1 MSTAYFKGKALTG
14 PMGPQGPDGNP
25 LGTIIS
31 YLGNEPPVG
40 YLVCDGKEYQIAD
53 HSQLAAFFEKEFGSK
68 NHFGGDG
75 TSTFAVPD
83 FRNLFLRG
91 FHGESDEKLSG
102 EIGAKQEGTEHIN
115 WVSMNGSPGGIGN
128 LRQNTDDTIE
138 RKNPDTINGSSKTI
152 RYLVLSSSAANYV
165 QASGLTYTSRPVN
178 AAVQYCIKATKSFEE
193 DPPQGDISVGVFY
206 NSKTAK
212 VVVPASGWSANAPFT
227 NTVAVA
233 DVIANADLQNIMVT
247 PIEQHL
253 NLQAKF
259 GVIATS
265 QGKVSLTFTAV
276 TKPDVDIIY
285 YVFVVGSEPVQ
296 DDIVV
301 WSPKMTGDN
310 TPKPWHTYGIVSSGR
325 AWYAFDNNW
334 IQRVGVRYDPSNPL
348 STYCKLFKTDDNIS
362 MLIPFVIY
370 GVAIRVIRQVDQVTS
385 FEIYGMNAFTAS
397 TDDAELIKT
406 VSSNDMT
413 VSETSDYITRTV
425 LFDTPVRYGSY
436 LIGNFKNDTFGT
448 SSETLDTMISDIYFL
463 RSKADIIAE
472 GGTV

>member
-1 MSTAYFKGKALTG
+1 MSVAYFKGKALTG

-31 YLGNEPPVG
+31 YLGNKPPTG

-91 FHGESDEKLSG
+91 FHGESEERLSG
-102 EIGAKQEGTEHIN
+102 EIGAKQEGTEHYNIIPTN
-115 WVSMNGSPGGIGN
+115 DGWRASRRFGVDDIESPVPNADKMIGG
-128 LRQNTDDTIE
+128 
-138 RKNPDTINGSSKTI
+138 
-152 RYLVLSSSAANYV
+152 LVLASSTMMNNTAVKVYDS
-165 QASGLTYTSRPVN
+165 YTSRPVN

-193 DPPQGDISVGVFY
+193 DPQQGNISVGVFY

-212 VVVPASGWSANAPFT
+212 VVVPASGWSANAPFI

-233 DVIANADLQNIMVT
+233 DVIANSDLQNIMVT
-247 PIEQHL
+247 PIEQCL

-265 QGKVSLTFTAV
+265 QGKASLTFTAV

-301 WSPKMTGDN
+301 WSPKINIANSNNPPYYVAAKGVSSVSASRVFDN
-310 TPKPWHTYGIVSSGR
+310 TADTLLTIANGQDIDKFYVRINKLNDDGSAAVPW
-325 AWYAFDNNW
+325 
-334 IQRVGVRYDPSNPL
+334 
-348 STYCKLFKTDDNIS
+348 
-362 MLIPFVIY
+362 VIY
-370 GVAIRVIRQVDQVTS
+370 G
-385 FEIYGMNAFTAS
+385 
-397 TDDAELIKT
+397 L
-406 VSSNDMT
+406 
-413 VSETSDYITRTV
+413 
-425 LFDTPVRYGSY
+425 
-436 LIGNFKNDTFGT
+436 
-448 SSETLDTMISDIYFL
+448 TMIFIKSDNYDNFPSSVTVYGTFNNINDVIEIITWDLESAKPIVEGNRYRYTLVFDQPYRYPSYVFSNFNNVLVDNGSILSDIYFL

>member
-31 YLGNEPPVG
+31 YLGNEPPKG

-83 FRNLFLRG
+83 FR
-91 FHGESDEKLSG
+91 
-102 EIGAKQEGTEHIN
+102 
-115 WVSMNGSPGGIGN
+115 
-128 LRQNTDDTIE
+128 
-138 RKNPDTINGSSKTI
+138 
-152 RYLVLSSSAANYV
+152 
-165 QASGLTYTSRPVN
+165 TSNSVN
-178 AAVQYCIKATKSFEE
+178 AAVQYCIKATKSFKE

-265 QGKVSLTFTAV
+265 QGKASLTFTAV

-285 YVFVVGSEPVQ
+285 YVFVVGSESVSQ
-296 DDIVV
+296 EDVV
-301 WSPKMTGDN
+301 RWSPKLLSTNVPEPWVSTG
-310 TPKPWHTYGIVSSGR
+310 TIRTGP
-325 AWYAFDNNW
+325 AWRAFDNSISTSISVVKGDVSDTNF
-334 IQRVGVRYDPSNPL
+334 ILFSKIKSGVLVPFTVFGLIFMTATNKKKPDSL
-348 STYCKLFKTDDNIS
+348 SVYGLKTGNFSDK
-362 MLIPFVIY
+362 
-370 GVAIRVIRQVDQVTS
+370 
-385 FEIYGMNAFTAS
+385 
-397 TDDAELIKT
+397 ELIANIRLTNAWSLKNSYYEAMVWFT
-406 VSSNDMT
+406 KPVK
-413 VSETSDYITRTV
+413 YGRY
-425 LFDTPVRYGSY
+425 LFGDFSMDDLPLQEMY
-436 LIGNFKNDTFGT
+436 
-448 SSETLDTMISDIYFL
+448 ISDIAFL
-463 RSKADIIAE
+463 RSKADVIAE

>member
-25 LGTIIS
+25 IGSIIS
-31 YLGNEPPVG
+31 YLGNKPPTG

-53 HSQLAAFFEKEFGSK
+53 YSQLAAFFEKEFGSK

-91 FHGESDEKLSG
+91 FHGESEEQLSG
-102 EIGAKQEGTEHIN
+102 EIGAKQEGTEHYNIVPTN
-115 WVSMNGSPGGIGN
+115 DGWRAPRRFSVNESESPVPNADKMIGGLVSASATAMS
-128 LRQNTDDTIE
+128 NTGTKVYD
-138 RKNPDTINGSSKTI
+138 S
-152 RYLVLSSSAANYV
+152 
-165 QASGLTYTSRPVN
+165 YTSRPVN

-233 DVIANADLQNIMVT
+233 DVIANPDMQNIMVT
-247 PIEQHL
+247 PIEQHI
-253 NLQAKF
+253 NLQARF
-259 GVIATS
+259 GVFATS
-265 QGKVSLTFTAV
+265 QGKASLTFSAT

-296 DDIVV
+296 DDIVA
-301 WSPKMTGDN
+301 WSPKIN
-310 TPKPWHTYGIVSSGR
+310 PANSNKPPYYVAAKGVSSASASR
-325 AWYAFDNNW
+325 VFDNDIDTLLRIVNGQD
-334 IQRVGVRYDPSNPL
+334 IDKFYVRIN
-348 STYCKLFKTDDNIS
+348 KLNDDGS
-362 MLIPFVIY
+362 AAVPWAIY
-370 GVAIRVIRQVDQVTS
+370 G
-385 FEIYGMNAFTAS
+385 
-397 TDDAELIKT
+397 L
-406 VSSNDMT
+406 
-413 VSETSDYITRTV
+413 
-425 LFDTPVRYGSY
+425 
-436 LIGNFKNDTFGT
+436 
-448 SSETLDTMISDIYFL
+448 TMIFEKSDNYDNFPSSVTVYGTFNNINDVVEIITWDLKSAKPIVEGNRYRYTLVFDQPYRYPSYVFSNFNNVLVDNMSTLLDIYFL
-463 RSKADIIAE
+463 RSKADILAE

>member
-1 MSTAYFKGKALTG
+1 MSVAYFKGKALTG
-14 PMGPQGPDGNP
+14 PMGPQGP

-31 YLGNEPPVG
+31 YLGNKPPTG

-91 FHGESDEKLSG
+91 FHGESEERLSG
-102 EIGAKQEGTEHIN
+102 EIGAKQEGTEHYNIIPTN
-115 WVSMNGSPGGIGN
+115 DGWRASRRFGVDDIESPVPNADKMIGG
-128 LRQNTDDTIE
+128 
-138 RKNPDTINGSSKTI
+138 
-152 RYLVLSSSAANYV
+152 LVLASSTMMNNTAVKVYDS
-165 QASGLTYTSRPVN
+165 YTSRPVN

-193 DPPQGDISVGVFY
+193 DPPQGNISVGVFY

-212 VVVPASGWSANAPFT
+212 VVVPASGWSANAPFI

-233 DVIANADLQNIMVT
+233 DVIANSDLQNIMVT

-265 QGKVSLTFTAV
+265 QGKASLTFTAV

-301 WSPKMTGDN
+301 WSPKINIANSNNPPYYVAAKGVSSVSASRVFDN
-310 TPKPWHTYGIVSSGR
+310 TADTLLTIANGQDIDKFYVRINKLNDDGSAAVPW
-325 AWYAFDNNW
+325 
-334 IQRVGVRYDPSNPL
+334 
-348 STYCKLFKTDDNIS
+348 
-362 MLIPFVIY
+362 VIY
-370 GVAIRVIRQVDQVTS
+370 G
-385 FEIYGMNAFTAS
+385 
-397 TDDAELIKT
+397 L
-406 VSSNDMT
+406 
-413 VSETSDYITRTV
+413 
-425 LFDTPVRYGSY
+425 
-436 LIGNFKNDTFGT
+436 
-448 SSETLDTMISDIYFL
+448 TMIFIKSDNYDNFPSSVTVYGTFNNINDVIEIITWDLESAKPIVEGNRYRYTLVFDQPYRYPSYVFSNFNNVLVDNGSILSDIYFL
-463 RSKADIIAE
+463 RSKTDIIAE

>member
-75 TSTFAVPD
+75 MSTFAVPD

-91 FHGESDEKLSG
+91 FHGESEEKLSG
-102 EIGAKQEGTEHIN
+102 EIGAKQEGTEVPLPYGKSGYVCVPN
-115 WVSMNGSPGGIGN
+115 
-128 LRQNTDDTIE
+128 QQAE
-138 RKNPDTINGSSKTI
+138 APDTTTVDSKTE
-152 RYLVLSSSAANYV
+152 LQTLNHAACTSG
-165 QASGLTYTSRPVN
+165 ASNRRAFLYTSRPVN

-212 VVVPASGWSANAPFT
+212 VVVSASGWSANAPFT

-265 QGKVSLTFTAV
+265 QGKASLTFTAV

-285 YVFVVGSEPVQ
+285 YVFVVGSESVSQ
-296 DDIVV
+296 EDVV
-301 WSPKMTGDN
+301 RWSPKL
-310 TPKPWHTYGIVSSGR
+310 
-325 AWYAFDNNW
+325 
-334 IQRVGVRYDPSNPL
+334 L
-348 STYCKLFKTDDNIS
+348 STNVPEPWVSTGTIRAGPAWRAFGNSISTSISVIKGDVSDTNFILFSKIKSGVLVPFTVFGLIFMTAANKKKPDSLSVYGLKTGNFSDK
-362 MLIPFVIY
+362 
-370 GVAIRVIRQVDQVTS
+370 
-385 FEIYGMNAFTAS
+385 
-397 TDDAELIKT
+397 ELIANIRLTNAWSLKNSYYEAMVWFT
-406 VSSNDMT
+406 KPVK
-413 VSETSDYITRTV
+413 YGRY
-425 LFDTPVRYGSY
+425 LFGDFSMDDLPLQEMY
-436 LIGNFKNDTFGT
+436 
-448 SSETLDTMISDIYFL
+448 ISDIAFL

>member
-25 LGTIIS
+25 IGSIIS
-31 YLGNEPPVG
+31 YLGNKPPTG

-53 HSQLAAFFEKEFGSK
+53 YSQLAAFFEKEFGSK

-91 FHGESDEKLSG
+91 FHGESEEQLSG
-102 EIGAKQEGTEHIN
+102 EIGAKQEGTEHYNIVPTN
-115 WVSMNGSPGGIGN
+115 DGWRAPRRFSVNESESPVPNADKMIGGLVSASATAMS
-128 LRQNTDDTIE
+128 NTGTKVYD
-138 RKNPDTINGSSKTI
+138 S
-152 RYLVLSSSAANYV
+152 
-165 QASGLTYTSRPVN
+165 YTSRPVN

-233 DVIANADLQNIMVT
+233 DVIANPDMQNIMVT

-265 QGKVSLTFTAV
+265 QGKASLTFSAT

-296 DDIVV
+296 DDIVA
-301 WSPKMTGDN
+301 WSPRMTSAI
-310 TPKPWHTYGIVSSGR
+310 TPKPYS
-325 AWYAFDNNW
+325 
-334 IQRVGVRYDPSNPL
+334 
-348 STYCKLFKTDDNIS
+348 
-362 MLIPFVIY
+362 FV
-370 GVAIRVIRQVDQVTS
+370 VV
-385 FEIYGMNAFTAS
+385 
-397 TDDAELIKT
+397 
-406 VSSNDMT
+406 
-413 VSETSDYITRTV
+413 
-425 LFDTPVRYGSY
+425 
-436 LIGNFKNDTFGT
+436 
-448 SSETLDTMISDIYFL
+448 
-463 RSKADIIAE
+463 
-472 GGTV
+472 

>member
-1 MSTAYFKGKALTG
+1 MSVAYFNGKALTG

-25 LGTIIS
+25 IGSIIS
-31 YLGNEPPVG
+31 YLGSTAPEG

-83 FRNLFLRG
+83 FR
-91 FHGESDEKLSG
+91 
-102 EIGAKQEGTEHIN
+102 
-115 WVSMNGSPGGIGN
+115 
-128 LRQNTDDTIE
+128 
-138 RKNPDTINGSSKTI
+138 
-152 RYLVLSSSAANYV
+152 
-165 QASGLTYTSRPVN
+165 TSNSVN

-233 DVIANADLQNIMVT
+233 DVIANADVQNIMVT

-253 NLQAKF
+253 NLQSKF

-265 QGKVSLTFTAV
+265 QGKASLTFTAV

-285 YVFVVGSEPVQ
+285 YVFVVGSESVQ
-296 DDIVV
+296 DDIVA
-301 WSPKMTGDN
+301 WSPKILSAPN
-310 TPKPWHTYGIVSSGR
+310 NPPYYLVSKGISASSASR
-325 AWYAFDNNW
+325 
-334 IQRVGVRYDPSNPL
+334 
-348 STYCKLFKTDDNIS
+348 LFDDNRDT
-362 MLIPFVIY
+362 MLTILNFGDIDSFYFRVNKLNDDATMFVPWTIY
-370 GVAIRVIRQVDQVTS
+370 GVEFVYVKSSAYNNLPESITL
-385 FEIYGMNAFTAS
+385 YGTFDNIENVSKIATFYAS
-397 TDDAELIKT
+397 SVAPIIAEN
-406 VSSNDMT
+406 V
-413 VSETSDYITRTV
+413 YRYRFV
-425 LFDTPVRYGSY
+425 LKTPVKYSSYVFSAFKSVGSADQ
-436 LIGNFKNDTFGT
+436 GST
-448 SSETLDTMISDIYFL
+448 ISDIYFL
-463 RSKADIIAE
+463 RSKTDIIAE

>member
-91 FHGESDEKLSG
+91 FHGESDKKLSG

-138 RKNPDTINGSSKTI
+138 RKNPDTIKGSSKTI
-152 RYLVLSSSAANYV
+152 RYLGLSSSAANYV

-178 AAVQYCIKATKSFEE
+178 AAVQYCIKAAKSFEE

-212 VVVPASGWSANAPFT
+212 VVVSASGWSANAPFT
-227 NTVAVA
+227 NTVAAA
-233 DVIANADLQNIMVT
+233 DVIANADMQNIMVT

-253 NLQAKF
+253 NLQSKF
-259 GVIATS
+259 GVIATQ
-265 QGKVSLTFTAV
+265 QGKASLTFTAV

-285 YVFVVGSEPVQ
+285 YVFVVGSESVSQ
-296 DDIVV
+296 EDVV
-301 WSPKMTGDN
+301 RWSPKLLSTNVPEPWVSTG
-310 TPKPWHTYGIVSSGR
+310 TIRTGP
-325 AWYAFDNNW
+325 AWRAFDNSISTSISVVKGDVSDTNF
-334 IQRVGVRYDPSNPL
+334 ILFSKIKSGVLVPFTVFGLIFMTATNKKKLDSL
-348 STYCKLFKTDDNIS
+348 SVYGLKTGNFSDK
-362 MLIPFVIY
+362 
-370 GVAIRVIRQVDQVTS
+370 
-385 FEIYGMNAFTAS
+385 
-397 TDDAELIKT
+397 ELIANIRLTNAWSLKNSYYEAMVWFT
-406 VSSNDMT
+406 KPVK
-413 VSETSDYITRTV
+413 YGRY
-425 LFDTPVRYGSY
+425 LFGDFSMDDLPLQEMY
-436 LIGNFKNDTFGT
+436 
-448 SSETLDTMISDIYFL
+448 ISDIAFL
-463 RSKADIIAE
+463 RSKADVIAE

>member
-31 YLGNEPPVG
+31 YLGNEPPTG

-91 FHGESDEKLSG
+91 FHGESEEKLSG
-102 EIGAKQEGTEHIN
+102 EIGAKQEGTEVPLPYGKSGYVCVPN
-115 WVSMNGSPGGIGN
+115 
-128 LRQNTDDTIE
+128 QQAE
-138 RKNPDTINGSSKTI
+138 APDTTTVDSKTE
-152 RYLVLSSSAANYV
+152 LQTLNHAACTSG
-165 QASGLTYTSRPVN
+165 ASNRRAFLYTSRPVN

-212 VVVPASGWSANAPFT
+212 VVVSASGWSANAPFT

-265 QGKVSLTFTAV
+265 QGKASLTFTAV
-276 TKPDVDIIY
+276 AKPDVDIIY

-296 DDIVV
+296 DDIVA
-301 WSPKMTGDN
+301 WSPKMTAVDAPNPFQVVNIGYPTSKNWYFMDN
-310 TPKPWHTYGIVSSGR
+310 TATTTISSTIPADAEKASYR
-325 AWYAFDNNW
+325 LYKMKDD
-334 IQRVGVRYDPSNPL
+334 GVTIDPF
-348 STYCKLFKTDDNIS
+348 T
-362 MLIPFVIY
+362 IY
-370 GVAIRVIRQVDQVTS
+370 GVELTVQNRDANNIHPVF
-385 FEIYGMNAFTAS
+385 FEIYGMLS
-397 TDDAELIKT
+397 TNVDDAVLIKLVPLSRMVPVPVGMNYVYT
-406 VSSNDMT
+406 AYFDKPVK
-413 VSETSDYITRTV
+413 YGGYKFTRFVTNN
-425 LFDTPVRYGSY
+425 TNEA
-436 LIGNFKNDTFGT
+436 IGLREMRF
-448 SSETLDTMISDIYFL
+448 Y

>member
-31 YLGNEPPVG
+31 YLGNEPPKG

-83 FRNLFLRG
+83 FR
-91 FHGESDEKLSG
+91 
-102 EIGAKQEGTEHIN
+102 
-115 WVSMNGSPGGIGN
+115 
-128 LRQNTDDTIE
+128 
-138 RKNPDTINGSSKTI
+138 
-152 RYLVLSSSAANYV
+152 
-165 QASGLTYTSRPVN
+165 TSNSVN

-265 QGKVSLTFTAV
+265 QGKASLTFTAV

-285 YVFVVGSEPVQ
+285 YVFVVGSESVSQ
-296 DDIVV
+296 EDVV
-301 WSPKMTGDN
+301 RWSPKLLSTNVPEPWVSTG
-310 TPKPWHTYGIVSSGR
+310 TIRTGP
-325 AWYAFDNNW
+325 AWRAFDNSISTSISVVKGDVSDTNF
-334 IQRVGVRYDPSNPL
+334 ILFSKIKSGVLVPFTVFGLIFMTATNKKKPDSL
-348 STYCKLFKTDDNIS
+348 SVYGLKTGNFSDK
-362 MLIPFVIY
+362 
-370 GVAIRVIRQVDQVTS
+370 
-385 FEIYGMNAFTAS
+385 
-397 TDDAELIKT
+397 ELIANIRLTNAWSLKNSYYEAMVWFT
-406 VSSNDMT
+406 KPVK
-413 VSETSDYITRTV
+413 YGRY
-425 LFDTPVRYGSY
+425 LFGDFSMDDLPLQEMY
-436 LIGNFKNDTFGT
+436 
-448 SSETLDTMISDIYFL
+448 ISDIAFL
-463 RSKADIIAE
+463 RSKADVIAE